1 MKLNLS
7 VKIQKVKTC
16 LLVQK
21 PESWVCTLKVLP
33 SQIITLIMAEIEGYF
48 AYLLLN
54 ISKVSKNLLYC
65 KRNSSSAI
73 PVLVLKGTQ
82 ARSIC
87 RPILCKL
94 LLENVS
100 FNN

>member
-33 SQIITLIMAEIEGYF
+33 SQIITLIMAEIQGYF

-54 ISKVSKNLLYC
+54 ISKVSK
-65 KRNSSSAI
+65 
-73 PVLVLKGTQ
+73 
-82 ARSIC
+82 IC
-87 RPILCKL
+87 FTVKETVAQLFLC
-94 LLENVS
+94 
-100 FNN
+100 

>member
-1 MKLNLS
+1 MKLSLS

-48 AYLLLN
+48 AYGNTSKYFKSFKNFALL
-54 ISKVSKNLLYC
+54 
-65 KRNSSSAI
+65 
-73 PVLVLKGTQ
+73 
-82 ARSIC
+82 
-87 RPILCKL
+87 
-94 LLENVS
+94 
-100 FNN
+100 